1 MCLWH
6 SPLRRQGKPPLCL
19 LAVWNQQRSV
29 PAELAHGEL
38 GVGVP
43 LLCQPLQSLHSL
55 IPEFQG
61 LPLIQNE
68 SPEFLALKGHPA
80 IIRLLVHSLHLLIL
94 KGGLPQ
100 PDPLRLPDDSVL
112 DGSELFFLGQLLPL
126 PGAVLIVAVYL
137 ILEYQPLL
145 VALFYY
151 GQLLQL
157 IHNFVHRFL
166 HWLGQIAIGLLS
178 LQRFQLHRQFLYQ
191 HFRRRTVAD
200 PAGHLSGQLMNSPSR
215 LPHQLVPGL

>member
-1 MCLWH
+1 MHLRVLGQEQFAQCVLCLGH
-6 SPLRRQGKPPLCL
+6 SLFRRQGEPPLCL
-19 LAVWNQQRSV
+19 LTVRDQQRAV
-29 PAELAHGEL
+29 PVELAHDEL

-80 IIRLLVHSLHLLIL
+80 IIRLLIHSLHLLIL

-100 PDPLRLPDDSVL
+100 PDPLRLPDDGVL

-126 PGAVLIVAVYL
+126 PGAVMIVAVYL

-166 HWLGQIAIGLLS
+166 HWLWQVPVGLLT
-178 LQRFQLHRQFLYQ
+178 LYGFQLYR
-191 HFRRRTVAD
+191 
-200 PAGHLSGQLMNSPSR
+200 
-215 LPHQLVPGL
+215 